1 MPDITIHQSK
11 YGEDPCNFHIAKV
24 GDELQVELIYPPHT
38 PCKEGKGKCKYV
50 CVNQE
55 SARATDGVRLW
66 YDYNRDGWVIVSRPP
81 HSNGPMMT
89 RSWIPNGARWP
100 S

>member
-1 MPDITIHQSK
+1 MPDIQIHESK

-38 PCKEGKGKCKYV
+38 SRKDGGGKCKYV

-55 SARATDGVRLW
+55 SARAT
-66 YDYNRDGWVIVSRPP
+66 
-81 HSNGPMMT
+81 GPTTT
-89 RSWIPNGARWP
+89 RCWITTGARSP